1 MRPSDLVA
9 VAAGLV
15 RPGARSTECDDRF
28 VFDEEH
34 GVFLVADA
42 LGPSYGGYHLP
53 IALDAALAAVC
64 RGVAGSRET
73 DAEARLRAG
82 VAAGAALLDEA
93 QRAYATTLA
102 AQPNV
107 GSNRMQAARSAA
119 AIHARE
125 RFGQSIDAHVHHATS
140 LTAVCIHRRRLT
152 VAQVGSSR
160 AYLVREGAVDLLL
173 LDHLLAS
180 VTNDPAL
187 AELQADICTRMLGFG
202 RGDADVDYHWLDVF
216 PGDVV
221 VLLGQGAWRQLSPE
235 AILDTVRTSLGAPQ
249 GAVERLAARIP
260 ESSGASAALG
270 VVEIREGA

>member
-1 MRPSDLVA
+1 M
-9 VAAGLV
+9 
-15 RPGARSTECDDRF
+15 
-28 VFDEEH
+28 
-34 GVFLVADA
+34 FLVADA

-64 RGVAGSRET
+64 RGVAGSTET
-73 DAEARLRAG
+73 DAQARLRAG

-93 QRAYATTLA
+93 RGAYATTLA
-102 AQPNV
+102 AQPNF
-107 GSNRMQAARSAA
+107 GSNRMQAARNAA

-125 RFGQSIDAHVHHATS
+125 RFGRSIDAHVHHATS

-173 LDHLLAS
+173 LDHLLAT

-187 AELQADICTRMLGFG
+187 AELQAAICTRMLGFG

-235 AILDTVRTSLGAPQ
+235 AILDTVRTCRGAPQ
-249 GAVERLAARIP
+249 LAVERLAARIP
-260 ESSGASAALG
+260 KGNGVSAAVG